1 MCMGGKGNGPAV
13 QKMLASKGLEQ
24 QTRKG
29 AKAVQALQE
38 AAVNVRVLCGASAQ
52 DARAAVAAATASGAI
67 DWDLLS
73 GVQDGSETT
82 APATAPAGADAPGA
96 APPREHA
103 PDTEFDTRTA
113 IRMLQQDVRLLTTS
127 VNADNHKMCEL
138 RKQLEQT
145 EAKLEKQRQKR
156 KQERERHT
164 EALAE
169 QLKLF
174 EQKHVTKLEFLEGI
188 SEGRQRGLH
197 RLQGR
202 YISDYDMKQLEEIEG
217 DLQDAMERVDKQK
230 VKRKAEELVGQSMTA
245 LTCPI
250 GHMLMRDPVQAV
262 DGHTYERGEIEKWL
276 CRSDKSPKTN
286 LPLSD
291 FTLTRN
297 FGMKS
302 CIDEAVQAKMK
313 EIMAEREQA
322 KLEQMAAPPFYVAE
336 AEEKEQAGAGAAV
349 GGAKRLRG
357 R

>member
-1 MCMGGKGNGPAV
+1 MSTRASRGGRAPG
-13 QKMLASKGLEQ
+13 E
-24 QTRKG
+24 
-29 AKAVQALQE
+29 AL
-38 AAVNVRVLCGASAQ
+38 
-52 DARAAVAAATASGAI
+52 
-67 DWDLLS
+67 
-73 GVQDGSETT
+73 
-82 APATAPAGADAPGA
+82 APATAPARADAPAADAPAA
-96 APPREHA
+96 APPGEHA
-103 PDTEFDTRTA
+103 PDTEFDPRTA
-113 IRMLQQDVRLLTTS
+113 IRMLQKDVQLLTTS
-127 VNADNHKMCEL
+127 VNAENQKMCEL

-156 KQERERHT
+156 KQERERHI

-174 EQKHVTKLEFLEGI
+174 EQKHATKLEFLEVT
-188 SEGRQRGLH
+188 SEERKRSLH

-217 DLQDAMERVDKQK
+217 DWEDAMERVGIQK
-230 VKRKAEELVGQSMTA
+230 VKRKAEELVGQSMTE

-276 CRSDKSPKTN
+276 CTSNKSPKTN

-291 FTLTRN
+291 STLTRN

-322 KLEQMAAPPFYVAE
+322 KLEQMAAVSVE
-336 AEEKEQAGAGAAV
+336 NEQAGAGAAV
-349 GGAKRLRG
+349 GGAGAKRLRG
-357 R
+357 W